1 MSETDSSPKTRDA
14 EQSRGRILDA
24 AEALFLSDGF
34 SRTALS
40 RVAVRADVPKS
51 LIFHYF
57 PTKQALWEA
66 VKLRRLQ
73 GFVSRQREGFRRGP
87 VTVEELVAAIRD
99 YFDLLRD
106 DPAFIQLCARAG
118 LEPGLNCAR
127 FDPELIGPFIARLE
141 EAAARGLLRPGIQP
155 VYLLALIIAA
165 VTQWFEARDDFANWP
180 GMPEKT
186 AADPAYLETIIEV
199 LLYGTLDSGAAR

>member
-1 MSETDSSPKTRDA
+1 MNETTTLPKTRDA

-24 AEALFLSDGF
+24 AEALFLAEGF

-40 RVAVRADVPKS
+40 RVAARAAVPKS

-66 VKLRRLQ
+66 VKLRRLE
-73 GFVSRQREGFRRGP
+73 GFVSRQRELFRRGP
-87 VTVEELVAAIRD
+87 VTIEELVASIRD
-99 YFDLLRD
+99 YFALLRD
-106 DPAFIQLCARAG
+106 DPAFIRLCARAG

-141 EAAARGLLRPGIQP
+141 EAAARGLIRPGIEP

-180 GMPEKT
+180 GMPANAT
-186 AADPAYLETIIEV
+186 ADPAYLETIIEV
-199 LLYGTLDSGAAR
+199 LLHGTLATGAAR